1 MHERH
6 EPRLGGSTT
15 PSDNLTVPKRSR
27 SSPSPRP
34 TRGRKRRPLL
44 RLLFWLLLIAL
55 ALTVLP
61 VALLR
66 WIPPPTTAFML
77 QSDTTP
83 VRYRWVAR
91 DKIAETARRAVV
103 AAEDQKFW
111 DHKGFDLEA
120 IEKAYAHNQKSR
132 RKRGAST
139 ISQQTA
145 KNLFL
150 WSGGGYFRKGL
161 EVGYTLLIETLWPK
175 QRILEVYLNIAE
187 FGPGIYGVEAAAQ
200 AYFKKPAKALSA
212 SEAARLAAVL
222 PSPRRWSV
230 LNPGSYVQS
239 RSNWILGQMGYGR
252 RPTVVE
258 EPELPPEMERDLD
271 PADLTDSLPA
281 PEAEPAVPAETI
293 AQAAP
298 ADLAP
303 EPAPPDQAPA
313 LPEEPA
319 PANATPDEPAAAAP
333 P

>member
-1 MHERH
+1 MPDRQ
-6 EPRLGGSTT
+6 PPQLDGST
-15 PSDNLTVPKRSR
+15 PHPDPLIVPKRSR
-27 SSPSPRP
+27 RATSRPS
-34 TRGRKRRPLL
+34 RGRKQRPLL
-44 RLLFWLLLIAL
+44 RLLVWLLLAVL

-77 QSDTTP
+77 QSDTKP

-91 DKIAETARRAVV
+91 DQIAETARRAVV

-111 DHKGFDLEA
+111 DHQGFDLEA

-161 EVGYTLLIETLWPK
+161 EVGYTLLIETMWPK

-230 LNPGSYVQS
+230 LKPGSYVQS

-252 RPTVVE
+252 RPTSVE
-258 EPELPPEMERDLD
+258 EPELPPELERDLEPD
-271 PADLTDSLPA
+271 GPLPAPPLPA
-281 PEAEPAVPAETI
+281 PETTVPTDIDPVPAP
-293 AQAAP
+293 QDPAP
-298 ADLAP
+298 A
-303 EPAPPDQAPA
+303 PAPPDQLPP
-313 LPEEPA
+313 LPEEPTA
-319 PANATPDEPAAAAP
+319 PSADEPPATAP